1 MKMND
6 KIQLGTDQAVKEN
19 LDKIVRLIID
29 QAQQIAPDDKDDVV
43 SEIIRRTSLYAA
55 LQLRM
60 MIDLYDHPIE
70 CIAWISRNLFEMNLI
85 IEYSLKFPDKAKDF
99 GLQKGSDEKEILE
112 GVLSLDAG
120 GSRDNVITLQERISH
135 INNVLKKYGKN
146 DSKHFPVKGM
156 ADQVGMEDD
165 YNAFFKLYSK
175 YVHPT
180 SWLIF
185 ATEEEKANETYKN
198 TFLIQAQYYSSR
210 ILKICED
217 YKKKNANKSLQ

>member
-6 KIQLGTDQAVKEN
+6 KIQSGADQAVKEN

-29 QAQQIAPDDKDDVV
+29 QAQHITPEDRYDVV
-43 SEIIRRTSLYAA
+43 SEIVRRTSLYAA

-60 MIDLYDHPIE
+60 MIDLYDYPLE

-85 IEYSLKFPDKAKDF
+85 IEYSMKFPDKAKDF
-99 GLQKGSDEKEILE
+99 VLQKGSDEKDILE
-112 GVLSLDAG
+112 GMKLLYSG
-120 GSRDNVITLQERISH
+120 GSRDNIITLQERIDH
-135 INNVLKKYGKN
+135 INQTLKKHGKN
-146 DSKHFPVKGM
+146 NSKHFSIKHM
-156 ADQVGMEDD
+156 ADKVDMEDD

-185 ATEEEKANETYKN
+185 ATEEEKATETYKN
-198 TFLIQAQYYSSR
+198 TFRIQAQYYSSR

-217 YKKKNANKSLQ
+217 YKKKC